1 MKFSAVLTKK
11 QAEEMLV
18 YLGDLFTEVRLLD
31 IEAVKHLEKNSL
43 SLRAFWEKCQ
53 KTRLEYIDSRVCQKI
68 SRYVEIDGQPHVVE
82 ILNVL
87 DVTTESFENVRE
99 QLTAKVRGYDEE
111 LYLDA
116 LTGHDKRT
124 NDHLASILL
133 SVIF

>member
-53 KTRLEYIDSRVCQKI
+53 KTRLEYIDSSVCQKI

-87 DVTTESFENVRE
+87 DVTTESFENARE
-99 QLTAKVRGYDEE
+99 QLTAKV
-111 LYLDA
+111 
-116 LTGHDKRT
+116 
-124 NDHLASILL
+124 
-133 SVIF
+133 

>member
-68 SRYVEIDGQPHVVE
+68 SRYVETMDPAPCDGDLKCSGRYNR
-82 ILNVL
+82 IL
-87 DVTTESFENVRE
+87 
-99 QLTAKVRGYDEE
+99 
-111 LYLDA
+111 
-116 LTGHDKRT
+116 
-124 NDHLASILL
+124 
-133 SVIF
+133 

>member
-53 KTRLEYIDSRVCQKI
+53 KTRLEYIDSRLCGNRWTAPCGGDLKC
-68 SRYVEIDGQPHVVE
+68 SGRYNR
-82 ILNVL
+82 IL
-87 DVTTESFENVRE
+87 
-99 QLTAKVRGYDEE
+99 
-111 LYLDA
+111 
-116 LTGHDKRT
+116 
-124 NDHLASILL
+124 
-133 SVIF
+133 

>member
-68 SRYVEIDGQPHVVE
+68 SCGNRWTALCGGDLKCSGRYNR
-82 ILNVL
+82 IL
-87 DVTTESFENVRE
+87 
-99 QLTAKVRGYDEE
+99 
-111 LYLDA
+111 
-116 LTGHDKRT
+116 
-124 NDHLASILL
+124 
-133 SVIF
+133 